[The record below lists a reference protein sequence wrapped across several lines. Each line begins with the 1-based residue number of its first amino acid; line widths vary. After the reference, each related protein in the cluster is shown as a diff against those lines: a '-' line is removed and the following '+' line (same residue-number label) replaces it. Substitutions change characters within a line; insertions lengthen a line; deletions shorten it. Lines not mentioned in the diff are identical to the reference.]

1 MNKNSA
7 LTWIVAALCFTV
19 RLDAQVP
26 STLNYQGRIAVS
38 GVNFTG
44 AGQFKFALVD
54 AAGNQ
59 TFWSNDGT
67 SVNGG
72 QPTAAVSI
80 AVSSG
85 LYSVLLGD
93 TALVNMTAVPA
104 TVFANPDVHLRVWFS
119 DAVNG
124 FQQMTPD
131 QKIAAVGYA
140 MMANTVPDGSITAAK
155 LAPGVGGGGGAIAD
169 GSITAAKLASGAA
182 AENLVAGNLSAVAAG
197 GVIGSTDANNA
208 ALLAQGFVRDP
219 AVIQSDGTWIP
230 MPSGDTVA
238 GHTAVW
244 TGTELLIW
252 GGVEPVVVAGISSH
266 AAINRGIRYN
276 PNTGAWSPISSVGAP
291 QARFGHSA
299 VWTGTEMVI
308 WGGQTATSEGAA
320 MDTVLATGG
329 RYNPVTNTWTSMSP
343 NVTPDPMPEI
353 PGTPDPRRGHLA
365 FWTGSEMLIWGGSS
379 STQIFGSSTSGAVV
393 PLPGKRYNLASNTWT
408 SMATTNMELMSP
420 MSYVG
425 VWTGSEMIIWA
436 GGGAPGT
443 PPRAGR
449 YSPTVDA
456 WQALPNIP
464 GDPILPDS
472 GFSTVWNGTEM
483 IVWGGVAGAGITYSN
498 EGYRFNPAG
507 NAGAGSWTTVTTTG
521 APAGRSKHYA
531 VMAGSEMI
539 VWGGFAVAGMPTPT
553 TLTFNDGGRYNPG
566 TNTWQSLSTTDAPP
580 SRTEASVTSAGD
592 KLVVWAGIQK
602 DPIAAGTSFKYLK
615 HGGNYQPGTNT
626 WSVLYNGSPAPRF
639 GHTAVWTGTDLIVWG
654 GTTVSM
660 TPPVG
665 VDPTFNDGAR
675 FNAATGIW
683 TPLPGLDAPSGRFG
697 HTAVWTGTEMIIWGG
712 QRFDSAGGP
721 SSTVTLNTGAS
732 YNPLTNAW
740 TTVTNSFPPTAR
752 TKHTAVWA
760 GSPVNRM
767 IVWGGSS
774 DGAAMNVN
782 TGGRYDPA
790 TNTWNAQTTL
800 TNAPMESSGHQS
812 FWTGSE
818 MVVFGGGLIT
828 GSRYYPIS
836 NSWLAM
842 AATPFGFG
850 GVPGSKPASVWT
862 GGDMLV
868 FQADSTTPAFGS
880 YSPIA
885 DFWLPLSSTGSP
897 VGNAHLPTSVWTG
910 DDMIIWGV
918 YDAGRLTFSGGR
930 YSPATE
936 TWTSLESVGAPAT
949 SYGTSAW
956 TGTEMLLWGGA
967 SSSFGAP
974 GASTAS
980 DKGHRYRLPQSYYL
994 YRRP

>member
-1 MNKNSA
+1 MNKYSV

-104 TVFANPDVHLRVWFS
+104 TVFANPNVHLRVWFS
-119 DAVNG
+119 DGVNG

-155 LAPGVGGGGGAIAD
+155 LAPGVGGGGGTIAD

-219 AVIQSDGTWIP
+219 ASIASDGQWIP

-238 GHTAVW
+238 AHTAVW

-252 GGVEPVVVAGISSH
+252 GGVEPAVVTGISTY

-276 PNTGAWSPISSVGAP
+276 PTTGAWTPISTVGAP

-299 VWTGTEMVI
+299 VWTGTKMVI
-308 WGGQTATSEGAA
+308 WGGQTTGSNGTTA
-320 MDTVLATGG
+320 MVLSTGG
-329 RYNPVTNTWTSMSP
+329 CYDPATNTWSSMSP
-343 NVTPDPMPEI
+343 NVDNSGPPPGIPDA
-353 PGTPDPRRGHLA
+353 RRGHLA

-379 STQIFGSSTSGAVV
+379 STQFLGSTGAGTVS
-393 PLPGKRYNLASNTWT
+393 LPGRRYNLATNTWS
-408 SMATTNMELMSP
+408 SMAATNIELATVAG
-420 MSYVG
+420 SYSG
-425 VWTGSEMIIWA
+425 VWTGSEMIVWA
-436 GGGAPGT
+436 GAGGPPGT

-464 GDPILPDS
+464 GDPAVSDS
-472 GFSTVWNGTEM
+472 GFTTVWAGSQM
-483 IVWGGVAGAGITYSN
+483 LVWGGSIAGTSYTNA
-498 EGYRFNPAG
+498 GYRFDPAG
-507 NAGAGSWTTVTTTG
+507 NAGAGSWASMSTAG
-521 APAGRSKHYA
+521 APTQRARHYA
-531 VMAGSEMI
+531 LVSGSEMI
-539 VWGGFAVAGMPTPT
+539 VWGGYNVSGPPTPVT
-553 TLTFNDGGRYNPG
+553 TMLNDGGRYNAITDSWLPI
-566 TNTWQSLSTTDAPP
+566 STTDAAP
-580 SRTEASVTSAGD
+580 SRSEATVTIAGD
-592 KLVVWAGIQK
+592 KMIVWAGVQT
-602 DPIAAGTSFKYLK
+602 DPGFPGMSFKFLK
-615 HGGNYQPGTNT
+615 HGGVFEPATDV
-626 WSVLYNGSPAPRF
+626 WSKLSNGSPAPRF

-654 GTTVSM
+654 GTITNMS
-660 TPPVG
+660 PPSG
-665 VDPTFNDGAR
+665 VDATFNDGAK
-675 FNAATGIW
+675 FNPMTGVW
-683 TPLPGLDAPSGRFG
+683 THLSTSNAPSGRYG
-697 HTAVWTGTEMIIWGG
+697 HTAVWTGTEMIVWGG
-712 QRFDSAGGP
+712 QRFDASGGP
-721 SSTVTLNTGAS
+721 GMPVTLNTAAK
-732 YNPLTNAW
+732 YNPLTDTW
-740 TTVTNSFPPTAR
+740 TTVTNAFPPSAR
-752 TKHTAVWA
+752 SKHTAVWA

-774 DGAAMNVN
+774 DGVTMAVN
-782 TGGRYDPA
+782 TGGVYDPA
-790 TNTWNAQTTL
+790 SNTWSAATTL
-800 TNAPMESSGHQS
+800 TNAPMATSSHRS
-812 FWTGSE
+812 LWTGSE
-818 MVVFGGGLIT
+818 MIVFGGDLT
-828 GSRYYPIS
+828 AGSRYYPLT
-836 NSWLAM
+836 NSWLTM
-842 AATPFGFG
+842 ATTPTELG
-850 GVPGSKPASVWT
+850 GAPGSTPASVWT
-862 GGDMLV
+862 GGEMLV
-868 FQADSTTPAFGS
+868 FRPGTSAETSVTAT

-885 DFWLPLSSTGSP
+885 DFWQTFYGAGAPTGDSFSTP
-897 VGNAHLPTSVWTG
+897 NTVWTG
-910 DDMIIWGV
+910 DQMIIWGV
-918 YDAGRLTFSGGR
+918 YNAAQFTSSGGR
-930 YSPATE
+930 YSPATG
-936 TWTSLESVGAPAT
+936 TWSSLETAGAPAT

-956 TGTEMLLWGGA
+956 TGTEMLLWGGT
-967 SSSFGAP
+967 SSSGATN
-974 GASTAS
+974 GTTS
-980 DKGHRYRLPQSYYL
+980 DKGHRYRLPQNYYL